1 MSEVLNRVLGRAVV
15 KVGGD
20 LITVERIESRSP
32 HHQTFN
38 INALGAKFPVIVYDG
53 EDWLTYHLP
62 WVLPL
67 EVHDA
72 IGAAV
77 WAIITGN
84 PCQDGFTMES
94 LALRGI

>member
-1 MSEVLNRVLGRAVV
+1 MSEVLTRVLGRAIV
-15 KVGGD
+15 KVGD
-20 LITVERIESRSP
+20 DTITVERVESFSP
-32 HHQTFN
+32 HYKSFN
-38 INALGAKFPVIVYDG
+38 VSALRVEFPVVVHDG
-53 EDWLTYHLP
+53 EDWFTYHLP

-84 PCQDGFTMES
+84 PYQDGYTMES
-94 LALRGI
+94 LALRGT

>member
-1 MSEVLNRVLGRAVV
+1 MSEVLTRVLGRAVV
-15 KVGGD
+15 EVDGD
-20 LITVERIESRSP
+20 LITVERIESHSP
-32 HHQTFN
+32 HYKSFN
-38 INALGAKFPVIVYDG
+38 VSGLGAKFPVIVYDG

-67 EVHDA
+67 KAHDA

-94 LALRGI
+94 LALRGT